1 MLELTVYYIYKRFF
15 YEENMDGNKY
25 GFFFLKKISFYKAN
39 INWDRNLFKI
49 LLLLSSLLFIF
60 ILFYVD
66 FQ

>member
-1 MLELTVYYIYKRFF
+1 MKKIWTEINTV
-15 YEENMDGNKY
+15 
-25 GFFFLKKISFYKAN
+25 FFFLKKISFYKAN